1 MKPVGEGHPT
11 DFDSHPPPERTP
23 TVDIP
28 ANHSEALDAFLALP
42 MDLPLRPSSDY
53 LDKLLALEAG
63 GYTPWTTTSYDP
75 DDNR

>member
-1 MKPVGEGHPT
+1 
-11 DFDSHPPPERTP
+11 
-23 TVDIP
+23 VDIP

-75 DDNR
+75 DENR